1 MNVTVLRLS
10 MAILLAATAVAS
22 PTSAATIKLKAD
34 LKASNEVPPNNS
46 KGSGSV
52 DLTFDEAT
60 KKLTWKGT
68 YKDLTGPP
76 IGAHFHGPA
85 QSGKNAGILVPIF
98 VVPKTPSPFEG
109 SATLTDEQVGYLNAG
124 MLYVNIHTDANKAG
138 ELRGQ
143 VTK

>member
-1 MNVTVLRLS
+1 MTVAMLRLS
-10 MAILLAATAVAS
+10 IAILLFATAIVS

-34 LKASNEVPPNNS
+34 LKASNEVPPNDS

-52 DLTFDEAT
+52 DITFDEAT

-68 YKDLTGPP
+68 YKDLSGPA

-85 QSGKNAGILVPIF
+85 QSGKNAGILISIF
-98 VVPKTPSPFEG
+98 AIPNTPNQFEG

-124 MLYVNIHTDANKAG
+124 MLYVNIHTDANQAG